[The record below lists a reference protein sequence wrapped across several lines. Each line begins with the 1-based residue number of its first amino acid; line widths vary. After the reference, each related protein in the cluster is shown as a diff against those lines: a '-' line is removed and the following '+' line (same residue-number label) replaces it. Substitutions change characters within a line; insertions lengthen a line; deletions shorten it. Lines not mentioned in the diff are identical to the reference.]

1 MTRFGPLSAYA
12 GRMDDEKA
20 DDRSGPPA
28 SPYGPARVIPTAAP
42 PSGPAVRGGFWS
54 PGAVMMLIVAL
65 GLAAVVVA
73 GVASALRAG
82 EPHYDALPPAPTY
95 AETPENTQP
104 NAPVGAKPGSIAGF
118 AAPRGGVVSEVF
130 TLDQAIA
137 ASQQISDLSVQAA
150 GPIDDPD
157 IAPGTTSFPVYP
169 VVCMAVPGGQVDAE
183 VWFRVDDVPA
193 AIERVRA
200 LWEANGYTLDPTS
213 SPGRFG
219 YVGPSTGAVD
229 LVSIENKQ
237 GVVKLRVAS
246 VCTPGTDF

>member
-1 MTRFGPLSAYA
+1 
-12 GRMDDEKA
+12 MDDSEA
-20 DDRSGPPA
+20 GEGTRPRPT
-28 SPYGPARVIPTAAP
+28 PYGPARVVRAAPTAATP
-42 PSGPAVRGGFWS
+42 PSGATPFWT
-54 PGAVMMLIVAL
+54 P
-65 GLAAVVVA
+65 AAVVVLIFALGVA
-73 GVASALRAG
+73 GVVGAGLASAFRVG
-82 EPHYDALPPAPTY
+82 ETRYEAQQPIPTY
-95 AETPENTQP
+95 VEPPVNTQP
-104 NAPVGAKPGSIAGF
+104 DAPEGAKPGSIAGF
-118 AAPRGGVVSEVF
+118 AAPRGGVVSDVF
-130 TLDQAIA
+130 TLEQAIA

-169 VVCMAVPGGQVDAE
+169 VGCMNVVGGQVDAE

-219 YVGPSTGAVD
+219 YVGPATGPVD
-229 LVSIENKQ
+229 VVSIENKQ